1 MSARGIGLAAAAMAF
16 ALDQGSKTLAINSST
31 LEQGV
36 EVLPV
41 LNLVA
46 VRNDGVSFGMLGG
59 LAPWWA
65 LVGFAL
71 GIMAALLVWL
81 WRTQS
86 LLLGAALGLILG
98 GALGN
103 VLDRLRHGGVTD
115 FLDFHFAGYHWPAF
129 NLADSAIF
137 LGVALL
143 LSAEWRTRAVESDRP
158 SPRARGR

>member
-1 MSARGIGLAAAAMAF
+1 MAF
-16 ALDQGSKTLAINSST
+16 ALDQGSKTLAINSPT

-65 LVGFAL
+65 LVGLAL

-86 LLLGAALGLILG
+86 RLLGAALGLVLG

-143 LSAEWRTRAVESDRP
+143 LWAEWRTRAVEADRA

>member
-16 ALDQGSKTLAINSST
+16 ALDQVSKTLAINSPT

-65 LVGFAL
+65 LVGLAL

-86 LLLGAALGLILG
+86 RLLGAALGLILG

-143 LSAEWRTRAVESDRP
+143 LSAEWRTRGVEADRP

>member
-1 MSARGIGLAAAAMAF
+1 MSARGIGLAAATMAF
-16 ALDQGSKTLAINSST
+16 ALDQGSKTLAINSPT
-31 LEQGV
+31 LEQGI

-65 LVGFAL
+65 LVGLAL

-86 LLLGAALGLILG
+86 RLLGAGLGLILG

-143 LSAEWRTRAVESDRP
+143 LSAEWRTRAVEADRA

>member
-1 MSARGIGLAAAAMAF
+1 MSARGIGLAVATMAF
-16 ALDQGSKTLAINSST
+16 TLDQSSKTLAINSPT

-65 LVGFAL
+65 LVGLAL
-71 GIMAALLVWL
+71 GIMAALVVWF

-86 LLLGAALGLILG
+86 RLLGAALGLILG

-143 LSAEWRTRAVESDRP
+143 LGAEWRTRAVKTDRS
-158 SPRARGR
+158 SPRVRGR